1 MRKVLITAFAHPLLC
16 ASLIERG
23 YEVDVQEKI
32 NDQQFMNMVHQ
43 YEGLVITTRLTID
56 REILDRAT
64 QLKWI
69 GRLGSGMEIVDVA
82 YAQEK
87 GIKCFSSP
95 EGNRNAVAEHCLGTL
110 LSLMHHINKSH
121 LEVKEGK
128 WIRDANRGV
137 ELTGKTVG
145 IIGFGNTGAA
155 FAKLL
160 SSFDVRIL
168 AHDKYKQGFEKSHIR
183 EASLEQVL
191 TDSDIISLHLPLTD
205 ETTYY
210 ADHAFFAAL
219 QRKPFFLNASR
230 GKVVETAA
238 LIEAIDKGW
247 IAAAGLDV
255 LENEN
260 LASYT
265 EEESTALNHL
275 LNREN
280 VIITPHIAGYSHE
293 ALLKMAE
300 TVIQKLDS
308 LFEN

>member
-1 MRKVLITAFAHPLLC
+1 
-16 ASLIERG
+16 
-23 YEVDVQEKI
+23 
-32 NDQQFMNMVHQ
+32 
-43 YEGLVITTRLTID
+43 
-56 REILDRAT
+56 
-64 QLKWI
+64 
-69 GRLGSGMEIVDVA
+69 
-82 YAQEK
+82 
-87 GIKCFSSP
+87 
-95 EGNRNAVAEHCLGTL
+95 
-110 LSLMHHINKSH
+110 
-121 LEVKEGK
+121 
-128 WIRDANRGV
+128 
-137 ELTGKTVG
+137 
-145 IIGFGNTGAA
+145 
-155 FAKLL
+155 
-160 SSFDVRIL
+160 
-168 AHDKYKQGFEKSHIR
+168 
-183 EASLEQVL
+183 
-191 TDSDIISLHLPLTD
+191 LTD